1 MVPKNSP
8 LNCTSIDLEIE
19 AIQRF
24 RIRAPFL
31 DPKCQVFRELN
42 GRSPVLCLDFTA
54 CPQALKNNK
63 EEWQNWAR
71 LLTDLSHELGLAN
84 SVVFKKG
91 DRIVSWMTLNQRR
104 YFGLLLDRGSKG

>member
-42 GRSPVLCLDFTA
+42 GRYTILCLDFTA
-54 CPQALKNNK
+54 CPQELKTNK
-63 EEWQNWAR
+63 EEWQEFAR
-71 LLTDLSHELGLAN
+71 LLTDSSHELGLAN